1 MVAFSD
7 FTHISYK
14 RLEVL
19 TDQSLEDWLAADRAG
34 DPATQDDAAFNRL
47 AREYC
52 AIKKRLDE
60 L

>member
-7 FTHISYK
+7 FTPSRYK

-19 TDQSLEDWLAADRAG
+19 TDQNLEDWLAADRSG
-34 DPATQDDAAFNRL
+34 DPATQDDAAFSRL
-47 AREYC
+47 AREYYG
-52 AIKKRLDE
+52 IKKRLDE